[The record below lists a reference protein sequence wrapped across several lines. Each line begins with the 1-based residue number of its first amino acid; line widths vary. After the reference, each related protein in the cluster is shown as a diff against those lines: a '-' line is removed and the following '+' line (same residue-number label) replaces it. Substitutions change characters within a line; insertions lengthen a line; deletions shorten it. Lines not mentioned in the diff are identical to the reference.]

1 MICEYKND
9 IEIMFG
15 NELTSWQIKSTTGN
29 SVRPEEVYSSIRL
42 FNFLKD
48 TDKYSRFVL
57 VSNRNFTRHDM
68 KPLACY
74 GLDHFLDLKS
84 KIQRKFDGKLEENFL
99 TKIKF
104 MKGPEPDSIRSII
117 SQQLSCL
124 PNKKLLLEDL
134 IFFID
139 NIWIGLK
146 DITQFEMHDIEQRKN
161 QDIDLKTITEERIKS
176 EILNK
181 KEYMAFHFESGA
193 TYVKDFEKIND
204 IDEEEIKYLINKY
217 KYDSEFRY
225 NVLRKFDEL
234 SKTTK
239 LYQSIS
245 FMKFLRKISKSEDQH
260 ELVAFVYILHNLI
273 LMSKTSSLIVFSFVV
288 IKSIT
293 VV

>member
-1 MICEYKND
+1 MNEKHITRSQLGGQSSITGFTYQRDFIALLCARMICNKSENITKMICEYKND

-146 DITQFEMHDIEQRKN
+146 GCYRWI
-161 QDIDLKTITEERIKS
+161 
-176 EILNK
+176 
-181 KEYMAFHFESGA
+181 
-193 TYVKDFEKIND
+193 V
-204 IDEEEIKYLINKY
+204 IDEK
-217 KYDSEFRY
+217 
-225 NVLRKFDEL
+225 
-234 SKTTK
+234 
-239 LYQSIS
+239 
-245 FMKFLRKISKSEDQH
+245 
-260 ELVAFVYILHNLI
+260 
-273 LMSKTSSLIVFSFVV
+273 
-288 IKSIT
+288 
-293 VV
+293 